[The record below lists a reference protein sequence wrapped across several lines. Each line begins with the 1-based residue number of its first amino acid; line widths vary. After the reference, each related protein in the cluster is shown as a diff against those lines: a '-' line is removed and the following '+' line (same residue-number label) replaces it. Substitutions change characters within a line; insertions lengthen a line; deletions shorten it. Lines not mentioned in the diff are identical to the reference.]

1 VAGSVLAASDFN
13 TISGVTISANTTSSN
28 FINRLGT
35 GALTQGTIVF
45 QCNMQQAYKISGPSF
60 TTLQLNWVV
69 YHRTTASDAWV
80 QIDDTNNSNA
90 VAIVSMINNS
100 FNSTKYSSTAFAFNQ
115 TGEYAVIAKDAYCE
129 YAGGYGDSAGLWV
142 NSNDLYYSTCV
153 VENGL
158 DVTDNKTPKSYQYQF
173 SSYQSGYSCA
183 TGGTT
188 KYAPMPY
195 SEYVDLFYLN
205 DTLTTPSKGAT
216 YDYPNF
222 FGFSTSTT
230 LSEPFTQIDSSA
242 KFDVAGIKISGD
254 ASTCSDKYARSCTS
268 CLRPVPGAIG
278 WL

>member
-1 VAGSVLAASDFN
+1 
-13 TISGVTISANTTSSN
+13 
-28 FINRLGT
+28 
-35 GALTQGTIVF
+35 
-45 QCNMQQAYKISGPSF
+45 
-60 TTLQLNWVV
+60 
-69 YHRTTASDAWV
+69 
-80 QIDDTNNSNA
+80 
-90 VAIVSMINNS
+90 MI
-100 FNSTKYSSTAFAFNQ
+100 Y
-115 TGEYAVIAKDAYCE
+115 
-129 YAGGYGDSAGLWV
+129 
-142 NSNDLYYSTCV
+142 
-153 VENGL
+153 
-158 DVTDNKTPKSYQYQF
+158 
-173 SSYQSGYSCA
+173 A